1 MVGVDG
7 VPKWQAQL
15 TFKMTRHAVVDL
27 SQVFNTSPLQNDGKR
42 LTDSE
47 LDRLRSALG
56 QAGVALRNEPGDK
69 ETLAD
74 LRAMY
79 EPYINVLSDYLLMP
93 LPGWLPKPR
102 AIDNW
107 QTSAWEVTAPAPE
120 EPFRKCMRQEARGKS
135 KFAAAE

>member
-1 MVGVDG
+1 MRGC
-7 VPKWQAQL
+7 AS
-15 TFKMTRHAVVDL
+15 R
-27 SQVFNTSPLQNDGKR
+27 R
-42 LTDSE
+42 I
-47 LDRLRSALG
+47 LREPNALG

-120 EPFRKCMRQEARGKS
+120 EPFRKCMRQDARRKS
-135 KFAAAE
+135 NFAAAE

>member
-1 MVGVDG
+1 MFLWEDLGNE
-7 VPKWQAQL
+7 PL
-15 TFKMTRHAVVDL
+15 LHLFAV
-27 SQVFNTSPLQNDGKR
+27 SNAR
-42 LTDSE
+42 LTE
-47 LDRLRSALG
+47 AKR
-56 QAGVALRNEPGDK
+56 
-69 ETLAD
+69 LAD

-107 QTSAWEVTAPAPE
+107 QTSAWEITAPAPE
-120 EPFRKCMRQEARGKS
+120 EPFRKCMRQDARRKS